1 MKNIQELKEKLA
13 ETRRKLD
20 AVEKRTKKLEKILHP
35 KGIPEKQDTLSYNYS
50 IKRTIFLD

>member
-20 AVEKRTKKLEKILHP
+20 AVEKRTKKLEKILRS
-35 KGIPEKQDTLSYNYS
+35 KGIPEKQ
-50 IKRTIFLD
+50 FE